1 MAADVVRHWWQFS
14 LSYPLPSSQATV
26 IFNRAMGVTGRHL
39 LLAICLPAAL
49 FFNTKNICHG
59 SPVAVPFLA
68 TLRGGSL
75 QSRRWER
82 MDGKAL
88 GSGTGASRRGESLR
102 SSLQSVSGGRACSL
116 YVWDAPSSLLHKW
129 CQHLLK
135 DCVYEG
141 LGGQKFVRIEPGS
154 ILQLLYPCSR
164 YSPDRCVL
172 CGGTHRDHLT
182 LWWGKHLY
190 TPFDQSM
197 EKTYASGSVLEP
209 KFPALPKPKRSPR
222 QGRSHSVSSSS
233 SSRKSYTNRGPKRGV
248 KNSRSR
254 STSPRTTEPPM
265 IRSFAFHRLY
275 VTDFETLAQGI
286 TDKKE
291 RTRKLRREL
300 TKIQAKTGAR
310 MEIRMLTDKNLAYV
324 VSAAAS
330 IDGPK
335 RSQSITSLFSRYV
348 VLNAID
354 RLIGM
359 QETENDNI
367 RQKERANGCC

>member
-1 MAADVVRHWWQFS
+1 
-14 LSYPLPSSQATV
+14 
-26 IFNRAMGVTGRHL
+26 
-39 LLAICLPAAL
+39 
-49 FFNTKNICHG
+49 
-59 SPVAVPFLA
+59 
-68 TLRGGSL
+68 
-75 QSRRWER
+75 
-82 MDGKAL
+82 
-88 GSGTGASRRGESLR
+88 
-102 SSLQSVSGGRACSL
+102 
-116 YVWDAPSSLLHKW
+116 
-129 CQHLLK
+129 
-135 DCVYEG
+135 
-141 LGGQKFVRIEPGS
+141 
-154 ILQLLYPCSR
+154 
-164 YSPDRCVL
+164 
-172 CGGTHRDHLT
+172 
-182 LWWGKHLY
+182 
-190 TPFDQSM
+190 
-197 EKTYASGSVLEP
+197 
-209 KFPALPKPKRSPR
+209 
-222 QGRSHSVSSSS
+222 
-233 SSRKSYTNRGPKRGV
+233 
-248 KNSRSR
+248 
-254 STSPRTTEPPM
+254 M